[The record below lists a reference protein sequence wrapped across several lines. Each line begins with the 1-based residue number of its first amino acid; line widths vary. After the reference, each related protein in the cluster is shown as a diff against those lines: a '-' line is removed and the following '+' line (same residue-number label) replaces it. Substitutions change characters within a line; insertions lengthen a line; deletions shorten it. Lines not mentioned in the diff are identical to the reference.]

1 MNKQHK
7 ISYDYYGD
15 TRDIF
20 SIVKDSE
27 WPVFLCSNHDK
38 FQDERYDILSANPI
52 EKIIAHDNKTTV
64 ENKSGIQE
72 YKDDPIDVVG
82 IIMKKYPSDISD
94 LPFTGGAIGYLS
106 YDLGNHYEG
115 IKIKKNDIN
124 VPLMAFGIYDWAV
137 IVDHHKKNT
146 TLIYSNEDS
155 FINKIK
161 SCLEKK
167 IFDKNQEKK
176 FSINSVCES
185 NITHD
190 EYENKFNKIQSYIQN
205 GDCYQIN
212 FSQRFSAQY
221 SGDTW
226 DIYNKITPSYSS
238 PYSAYIDMP
247 FVKIMSFSPERFLS
261 YDGNIVETKPI
272 KGTRPVSNDIQIN
285 KQLIEELSA
294 SYKERAENLMI
305 VDLLRNDLGKNCEF
319 GSVKVKELFSI
330 ETFAN
335 VHHLVST
342 IQGKI
347 AGNSNIYKLIK
358 DCFPGGS
365 ITGAPKIRA
374 MQIIS
379 ELEPNNRNI
388 YCGSIGYI
396 SFSGTTDLN
405 IAIRTVMATKD
416 KLYFW
421 GGGGI
426 VYDSE
431 VESEYKET
439 FDKIK
444 PLLNLL
450 KNSV

>member
-20 SIVKDSE
+20 AIIKDLE
-27 WPVFLCSNHDK
+27 WSVFLCSNHDK

-52 EKIIAHDNKTTV
+52 EKIISHGQITYV
-64 ENKSGIQE
+64 EDKDGINEFKS
-72 YKDDPIDVVG
+72 DPIDIVRAT
-82 IIMKKYPSDISD
+82 MKKYPSEVSD

-106 YDLGNHYEG
+106 YDLGNYYEG
-115 IKIKKNDIN
+115 IGIKDSNID

-137 IVDHHKKNT
+137 IIDHHKKNT
-146 TLIYSNEDS
+146 TLVYRNKDS
-155 FINKIK
+155 SIDKIK

-167 IFDKNQEKK
+167 MFDKNKENS
-176 FSINSVCES
+176 FSINSVCKS
-185 NITHD
+185 NITHE
-190 EYENKFNKIQSYIQN
+190 EYKEKFSKIQSYIKG

-212 FSQRFSAQY
+212 FSQRFSMEY

-238 PYSAYIDMP
+238 PYSAYINMP
-247 FVKIMSFSPERFLS
+247 FIKIMSFSPERFLS

-272 KGTRPVSNDIQIN
+272 KGTRPVSDDKNIN
-285 KQLIEELSA
+285 KQLMKELSE

-305 VDLLRNDLGKNCEF
+305 VDLLRNDLGKNCEY

-347 AGNSNIYKLIK
+347 ASDNDIYKLIR

-374 MQIIS
+374 MQIIN
-379 ELEPNNRNI
+379 ELELDNRNV

-439 FDKIK
+439 CDKIK

-450 KNSV
+450 KS

>member
-1 MNKQHK
+1 MNKQYK

-15 TRDIF
+15 SRDIF
-20 SIVKDSE
+20 SIIKDLE
-27 WPVFLCSNHDK
+27 WSVFLCSNHDK
-38 FQDERYDILSANPI
+38 FQDERYDILSANPV
-52 EKIIAHDNKTTV
+52 EKIISYEEITTV
-64 ENKSGIQE
+64 ENKDGVSE

-82 IIMKKYPSDISD
+82 IVMKKYPSDVSD

-115 IKIKKNDIN
+115 IEIKKNDIN
-124 VPLMAFGIYDWAV
+124 IPLMAFGIYDWAV

-146 TLIYSNEDS
+146 TLVYRNEN
-155 FINKIK
+155 ILIK
-161 SCLEKK
+161 EIKTCLEMKL
-167 IFDKNQEKK
+167 FEKNKEKK
-176 FSINSVCES
+176 FSINSPCLS

-190 EYENKFNKIQSYIQN
+190 EYLERFNKIQTYIKN

-212 FSQRFSAQY
+212 FSQRFSASY
-221 SGDTW
+221 AGDTW
-226 DIYNKITPSYSS
+226 DIYNKIMPVYSS
-238 PYSAYIDMP
+238 PYSAYINMP
-247 FVKIMSFSPERFLS
+247 FVNIMSFSPERFLS

-272 KGTRPVSNDIQIN
+272 KGTRPVSSNLEIN
-285 KQLIEELSA
+285 KKLIEELSS

-347 AGNSNIYKLIK
+347 SKNSNIYKLIR

-374 MQIIS
+374 MQIIN
-379 ELEPNNRNI
+379 ELEPHNRNV

-405 IAIRTVMATKD
+405 IAIRTVMTSED

-431 VESEYKET
+431 IESEYKET

-444 PLLNLL
+444 PLLDLL
-450 KNSV
+450 KN